1 MTGRPSRL
9 ALVTGGAR
17 RVGRAICLALA
28 HAGYD
33 VILTCRTSQT
43 QAEQTAAEC
52 RAHGVS
58 ATIELLDL
66 NDLDAVESF
75 AARFCQA
82 HDRLDLLVHNAS
94 LYERTLWG
102 RIEARLA
109 GDHLRINALAPLL
122 LTQGLDAPLHKAHG
136 LVVAMCDAQTLGRAR
151 RRFAAYS
158 MSKAALAEMVGALAR
173 EMAPQVRVC
182 GIAPGV
188 VAWPEDADPQ
198 EIQAYE
204 ARIPL
209 QRPGTPEDVARLVLF
224 LAREGKNIPGQIIRL
239 AGGRGGR

>member
-1 MTGRPSRL
+1 MTNSTSRL
-9 ALVTGGAR
+9 ALVTGGAK

-28 HAGYD
+28 QAGYD
-33 VILTCRTSQT
+33 VILTCRTSRAE
-43 QAEQTAAEC
+43 AEQTAAEC

-58 ATIELLDL
+58 AMIEQLDL

-75 AARFCQA
+75 PVRFNSA

-102 RIEARLA
+102 KIDARLA
-109 GDHLRINALAPLL
+109 GDHLRINALAPLM
-122 LTQGLDAPLHKAHG
+122 LTQGLDAPLHRAHG
-136 LVVAMCDAQTLGRAR
+136 LVVAMCDVQTLGRAR
-151 RRFAAYS
+151 RRFSAYS
-158 MSKAALAEMVGALAR
+158 MSKAALAELVGTLAR
-173 EMAPQVRVC
+173 EMAPLVRVC

-188 VAWPEDADPQ
+188 VAWPENADPE
-198 EIQAYE
+198 EIESYE

-224 LAREGKNIPGQIIRL
+224 LAREGTYITGEIIRL
-239 AGGRGGR
+239 DGGRSVT

>member
-1 MTGRPSRL
+1 MTTQASRL

-28 HAGYD
+28 QAGYD
-33 VILTCRTSQT
+33 LILTWRTSRGE
-43 QAEQTAAEC
+43 AEQTAGAC

-58 ATIELLDL
+58 ATVEPLDL
-66 NDLDAVESF
+66 NDLGAVEAF
-75 AARFCQA
+75 ARRIASA
-82 HDRLDLLVHNAS
+82 HDGLDLLVHNAS

-102 RIEARLA
+102 RIDARMA

-136 LVVAMCDAQTLGRAR
+136 LVVAMCDVQTLGRAR
-151 RRFAAYS
+151 RRYAAYS
-158 MSKAALAEMVGALAR
+158 MSKAALAEMVGTLAR

-188 VAWPEDADPQ
+188 VAWPPNTDPQ
-198 EIQAYE
+198 EIEAYE

-224 LAREGKNIPGQIIRL
+224 LAREGTYITGEIIRL
-239 AGGRGGR
+239 DGGRSVT

>member
-1 MTGRPSRL
+1 MTKQRSRY
-9 ALVTGGAR
+9 ALVTGGAK

-28 HAGYD
+28 QEGYD
-33 VILTCRTSQT
+33 VCLTCRTSRAE
-43 QAEQTAAEC
+43 AEQTAEEC
-52 RAHGVS
+52 RALGVS
-58 ATIELLDL
+58 AAVEPLDL
-66 NDLDAVESF
+66 NDLNAVESF
-75 AARFCQA
+75 AVRFNQA

-102 RIEARLA
+102 KVDARLA
-109 GDHLRINALAPLL
+109 EDHLRINALAPLM
-122 LTQGLDAPLHKAHG
+122 LTQGLDALLHKAQG
-136 LVVAMCDAQTLGRAR
+136 LVVAMCDVQTLGRAR

-158 MSKAALAEMVGALAR
+158 MSKAALAEMVGTLAR

-188 VAWPEDADPQ
+188 VAWPEDTDPE
-198 EIQAYE
+198 EIESYE

-224 LAREGKNIPGQIIRL
+224 LAREGTYITGEIIRL
-239 AGGRGGR
+239 DGGRSVT